1 MHSMTSYAGT
11 PVALRESF
19 AGNLSF
25 AITGGSFLDGNNC
38 GDNISTRTSSEIVS
52 NIPTNSSIESA
63 WLYWA
68 GSYNPNSSSGVASP
82 DNSVTLSSPTGS
94 RNITASTMFTTSWGE
109 DSNDTPDPDEAYFN
123 GKADVTAFV
132 TGNGTYSVSNLSV
145 HTDSPQCEFSTI
157 IAGWALVIVYEDDRE
172 PFRVVNIFDGFEY
185 YYGKQLLLTPNNFN
199 VSSNPSGKHAHI
211 TWEGDIN
218 NSDELRG
225 FNESLKFEDQDLTD
239 FNNPTNNQFNSY
251 SNSLGKSTLGLDIDE
266 YEIDASFIREGDTS
280 ATTLYSSGED
290 MVFLTAEVISISNV
304 PVADLSVSAT
314 TDTTWR
320 SNSQQT
326 LAMTIKN
333 AGPSNLK
340 PGDLA
345 FTLSIPSGL
354 TFTGSNNSNYTCS
367 SNSALITCMGLNG
380 LQPNSQQILELNFEV
395 SNLGNTSLTFNA
407 HVDHDQANSP
417 DLFDHKSF
425 NNDIAFNVDIRS
437 PDLSPSTLTLAD
449 KNGGLLVAGDVITAT
464 LILDDASELDI
475 NNLNAIIDMP
485 AFTESY
491 TKPAGYDDIGA
502 TDPGVNGTGKLDL
515 INISFASNNTAIVE
529 FEIELEEDTP
539 ADTIIDLS
547 AQLNLNANQLII
559 NAEPLIVTDGSVPSA
574 GNKQLYLNTSNTLS
588 RIVPN
593 DGEVSINPESSK
605 NWILTPSLQSDLTFS
620 LNDIAIESKFE
631 SNGAGFFGF
640 IWADIT
646 YSLYDSD
653 NNLLAQGVESQITLR
668 PNVISSVN
676 TTLEKN
682 PSITSNEI
690 TLAKGKGLYLNI
702 RNDAFQNNTGD
713 ERRIILH
720 LLDNQDPSLKANGY
734 SAVIINASTVINVD
748 NIQVWSQPY
757 TDNDNDGIDDSGA
770 NILSSSQ
777 PDTTLSIRAQV
788 SDPFGAF
795 DITNALVNVSKADGS
810 NVLNNAPMSVLD
822 DFISDTASASKT
834 FQATLDL
841 LEEDEISGNWSI
853 TVTSNE
859 GVEGDVSHTRSR
871 TFKIIPFMPNIALN
885 KTITVINDP
894 INGPL
899 SGGNNPK
906 AIPGAELRYTIHAT
920 NTGRGESDNNSII
933 LQDEIPDNSELY
945 IGNIICSNRGPGTG
959 DGPICF
965 EDGVSPNESDLA
977 FDFISL
983 AAANDDVF
991 FSQDGIDFDY
1001 EPVDSGDGYDPSI
1014 RHIRIEPA
1022 GAYKK
1027 AKKDGSQTP
1036 EFNFSYQVRLK

>member
-1 MHSMTSYAGT
+1 MMCIAVLVGSNMHSMTSFAGT

-25 AITGGSFLDGNNC
+25 ALTGGSFRTQNNGNGNQGC
-38 GDNISTRTSSEIVS
+38 RITDASSNDLS
-52 NIPTNSSIESA
+52 GIPSGAVIRKA
-63 WLYWA
+63 YLYWA
-68 GSYNPNSSSGVASP
+68 GSNANIDPQVNLNATPINADRTYFEDWDANRRFYSGVADITSTISTFGNRNYRVTGLDIDNSDTYCNSETVLGGWAIAVIYEDASEDFRVLNLYEGFQPFQNNSLTLIP
-82 DNSVTLSSPTGS
+82 DNFKLP
-94 RNITASTMFTTSWGE
+94 
-109 DSNDTPDPDEAYFN
+109 
-123 GKADVTAFV
+123 
-132 TGNGTYSVSNLSV
+132 
-145 HTDSPQCEFSTI
+145 
-157 IAGWALVIVYEDDRE
+157 
-172 PFRVVNIFDGFEY
+172 
-185 YYGKQLLLTPNNFN
+185 
-199 VSSNPSGKHAHI
+199 SNPSGKHAHI
-211 TWEGDIN
+211 TWEGDSTLGGTN
-218 NSDELRG
+218 TEFLEFEGNTLSD
-225 FNESLKFEDQDLTD
+225 SS
-239 FNNPTNNQFNSY
+239 NPIHNQFNSR
-251 SNSLGKSTLGLDIDE
+251 SNVLGLNNSNWTYGVDIDE
-266 YEIDASFIREGDTS
+266 YDITSYLTPGATQVSTTYSAGQDLVLLSAEIVS
-280 ATTLYSSGED
+280 
-290 MVFLTAEVISISNV
+290 VSNI
-304 PVADLSVSAT
+304 PVADISVST
-314 TDTTWR
+314 TNNTPWR